1 MRILKSGAAALAIVF
16 ILVAPPVLLVSF
28 VGNPYPDGGTALNA
42 PLSDAAILGI
52 LAVLTWILWTQLVVC
67 LIAEALAV
75 LTDRPVG
82 LHLPVF
88 AFQRDLARGL
98 LTALLVTTVTAPL
111 WSTTI
116 AHASTPTA
124 TSTADTVHP
133 SSAASDATSETS
145 HRDAHGQ
152 VPRPIASPLTASTTA
167 TGATTDPQGGRP
179 AATVTPSAEDRP
191 SKNVTVARGDTL
203 WSLAEE
209 HLGDGTQWTAIA
221 AANRGRSMTD
231 GSTFT
236 SADFIRPGW
245 TLLIPARDADQPA
258 AAPARDY
265 RVQAG
270 DTLWSIAD
278 NELGDGSRYPDLFT
292 ANQGLPQPGGQ
303 ALTDPDLIEPG
314 WQLRIPQPGRHP
326 NQGRSHDIGSPDPHD
341 HSADPHGGRVIDLP
355 PRPHHTPT
363 TSPERDDP
371 PADQTHAGHPTRP
384 TTASPSQAAGTTEE
398 AERATPATEAD
409 ASEGITPLR
418 SLLATGLCLA
428 GGLGML
434 LLGRRARQ
442 WRERRPGRTLA
453 PLPAALRTA
462 ERAILE
468 ASTLAGDDVEFLD
481 QALRHLA
488 LLHHQH
494 QLPLPD
500 VRAVALSRHG
510 LELRARRVSR
520 AIRPEPRSRSPRG
533 CGQRGCG
540 QRMDCR

>member
-363 TSPERDDP
+363 TSPERDDRSCRPDARRP
-371 PADQTHAGHPTRP
+371 PDPAHNRVAVAGRRHHRGSRASHSGHRGRCLGGHHPAALTAGHRTMPGRRTRHAPARAPGPTMARTPTRP
-384 TTASPSQAAGTTEE
+384 HPGAPSG
-398 AERATPATEAD
+398 RAPH
-409 ASEGITPLR
+409 G
-418 SLLATGLCLA
+418 
-428 GGLGML
+428 
-434 LLGRRARQ
+434 RAR
-442 WRERRPGRTLA
+442 
-453 PLPAALRTA
+453 
-462 ERAILE
+462 
-468 ASTLAGDDVEFLD
+468 
-481 QALRHLA
+481 H
-488 LLHHQH
+488 
-494 QLPLPD
+494 
-500 VRAVALSRHG
+500 
-510 LELRARRVSR
+510 
-520 AIRPEPRSRSPRG
+520 PRG
-533 CGQRGCG
+533 QHSR
-540 QRMDCR
+540 R